1 MAVPIID
8 RMVPEDVDNFM
19 VIERQSFHQPWSR
32 HMYLMDVKS
41 NQLATYL
48 VARPAPGDRD
58 TLPPILAYG
67 GFWLMV
73 DEAHVATIASHP
85 DWRGCGLGHAVLLAL
100 IDAANARG
108 AERSTLEV
116 RVSNTV
122 ARRLYEQV
130 GYRWAGTRRRYY
142 YDGEDALIMTTPPF
156 SDPAMQARLA
166 EQKLAARAR
175 LEACFVDGLSPSGQA
190 PPAGEES

>member
-8 RMVPEDVDNFM
+8 RMVPEDVENFM
-19 VIERQSFHQPWSR
+19 GIERQSFHQPWSR
-32 HMYLMDVKS
+32 HMYLMDLRS

-48 VARPAPGDRD
+48 VARPAPEDQDR
-58 TLPPILAYG
+58 LPPILAYG

-73 DEAHVATIASHP
+73 DEAHVATIASHA
-85 DWRGCGLGHAVLLAL
+85 DWRGCGLGHTVLLAL
-100 IDAANARG
+100 IAAAITRG

-116 RVSNTV
+116 RVGNAV

-142 YDGEDALIMTTPPF
+142 QDGEDALIMTTAPF

-175 LEACFVDGLSPSGQA
+175 LEACFVAGHSPSGQA
-190 PPAGEES
+190 PPAGKDG